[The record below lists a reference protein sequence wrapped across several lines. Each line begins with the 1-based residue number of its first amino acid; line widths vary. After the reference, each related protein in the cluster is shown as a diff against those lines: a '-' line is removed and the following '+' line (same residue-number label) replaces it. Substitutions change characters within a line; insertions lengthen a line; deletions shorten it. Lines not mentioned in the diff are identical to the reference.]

1 MCPQTAFLPSHRFAD
16 DTMLRAVVFDLD
28 DTLYPEKDFVVGG
41 LLKAGEE
48 LERII
53 GKEVGAGAIFLEVL
67 ENEGVSKIFDKG
79 LARLGVDQTPEI
91 LERLVY
97 AYRNH
102 QPKITPFP
110 RVPELLEELH
120 HKGLRLALLT
130 DGPVECQRAKIKAL
144 EIASFFDHIV
154 LTHELGGRAFYKPC
168 MAGFETVEI
177 LLGVQGQ
184 EILMVGDRPDADL
197 EPASKRGWKTIR
209 VAYPGR
215 FHATNEDVD
224 EVRPVARSVDEL
236 RKLILALVEEKDPQG
251 FPSTSH

>member
-1 MCPQTAFLPSHRFAD
+1 
-16 DTMLRAVVFDLD
+16 MLRAVVFDLD

-48 LERII
+48 LEKII

-67 ENEGVSKIFDKG
+67 EREGVSKIFDKG
-79 LARLGVDQTPEI
+79 LGRLGVEQTPEI
-91 LERLVY
+91 LERLVFV
-97 AYRNH
+97 YRNH

-110 RVPELLEELH
+110 RTPELLEELH
-120 HKGLRLALLT
+120 NKGLRLALLT
-130 DGPVECQRAKIKAL
+130 DGPVECQKAKIKAL
-144 EIASFFDHIV
+144 EISRFFDHIV

-184 EILMVGDRPDADL
+184 EILMVGDRPRADL
-197 EPASKRGWKTIR
+197 EPASRRGWKTIR
-209 VAYPGR
+209 VAYPGQ
-215 FHATNEDVD
+215 FHAADKDVD
-224 EVRPVARSVDEL
+224 EARPVARSVEEL
-236 RKLILALVEEKDPQG
+236 RNLILALLDQKDAQG